1 MDPAPAVTVVDTKPA
16 PELEPMTGYFSA
28 MSFVVLF
35 LVAAGLLLLVR
46 LRKRGRH
53 GVD

>member
-1 MDPAPAVTVVDTKPA
+1 MDPAPVGTVVDTTGSHI
-16 PELEPMTGYFSA
+16 EPMTGYFTA
-28 MSFVVLF
+28 MSFVVAF
-35 LVAAGLLLLVR
+35 FVAVGLLLLVR